1 MRVHYHEGTTRMADV
16 SGLRPADGELIQ
28 QLGPTRLRIIEDG
41 RTTEH
46 RLGIGEITP
55 RRMPM
60 ARPSTAMPR
69 TTRAS
74 SFRAARVFTVGQTS
88 CEAPPGAFV
97 MIPPGAPHTFVNPT
111 DQPTMLLNTFTP
123 DLYVQYFRDRATRS
137 PPSSR
142 SLLRRPSS

>member
-16 SGLRPADGELIQ
+16 SVLRPTDGELI
-28 QLGPTRLRIIEDG
+28 QLGPTRLRILEDG

-74 SFRAARVFTVGQTS
+74 SFRAARVS
-88 CEAPPGAFV
+88 PSDRHPARR
-97 MIPPGAPHTFVNPT
+97 
-111 DQPTMLLNTFTP
+111 QP
-123 DLYVQYFRDRATRS
+123 VRS
-137 PPSSR
+137 
-142 SLLRRPSS
+142 